1 MAVEVVMP
9 RLGWTMEEGT
19 LVEWCKQ
26 EGEQVGAGEVLFTVE
41 TDKALVEVESL
52 DSGVLRLPPGAP
64 PPGSRVPV
72 GGMLA
77 YLLQPGEE
85 LPAAAA
91 GAPAAGPRAG
101 TPVLTPSAPTGPAAQ
116 APVVAVAESAPKSSP
131 RARRAA
137 RELGVELAGLEGSGR
152 SGRVRERD
160 VQAAASVST
169 GEVRA
174 TPLARRVASA
184 AGVDLAAVGPA
195 GPGRRIQR
203 EDVEAAI
210 AASQAVPALPAAGRI
225 VPTTPLRR
233 LIAQRLA
240 ASAQT
245 TASVTLFVEADAAA
259 LVALRED
266 LKAALGP
273 RGLVVPTYNDLMVKL
288 TTVAL
293 EAHPRLNAYW
303 ENDELRLLPD
313 VDIAIAVDTEDGLLV
328 PVLRQAQAKSI
339 RQIAEETRS
348 LVDRARKRQL
358 PLDLLQG
365 GSFTITNLG
374 MYGVDA
380 FTPLLNLPQCAI
392 LGVGRI
398 ASRPAVHQ
406 DQVVPRPMM
415 VLSLTFDHRGVDGGP
430 AARFLD
436 AVRQYVE
443 QPALWLAG

>member
-26 EGEQVGAGEVLFTVE
+26 EGEQVQSGEVLFTVE
-41 TDKALVEVESL
+41 SDKALVEVEAL

-64 PPGSRVPV
+64 PPGSKVPV
-72 GGMLA
+72 GGLLA
-77 YLLQPGEE
+77 YLLQPGEAM
-85 LPAAAA
+85 PVQAA
-91 GAPAAGPRAG
+91 GAPADSPATAFP
-101 TPVLTPSAPTGPAAQ
+101 APAAPPAQAAPEGGPAA
-116 APVVAVAESAPKSSP
+116 ARPKISP

-137 RELGVELAGLEGSGR
+137 RELGVDWAGVEGSGR
-152 SGRVRERD
+152 SGRIRERD
-160 VQAAASVST
+160 VQAAARAPS
-169 GEVRA
+169 EAVRA
-174 TPLARRVASA
+174 TPLARRMARE

-195 GPGRRIQR
+195 AAGRRIQR

-210 AASQAVPALPAAGRI
+210 AASQAAPVQPAAGQV
-225 VPTTPLRR
+225 VPATPLRR

-245 TASVTLFVEADAAA
+245 TASVTLFAEADATA

-273 RGLVVPTYNDLMVKL
+273 RGLIVPTYNDLMVKL
-288 TTVAL
+288 TAVAL
-293 EAHPRLNAYW
+293 EAHPQLNAHW
-303 ENDELRLLPD
+303 ENDELRLLLD
-313 VDIAIAVDTEDGLLV
+313 VDMAIAVDTEDGLLV
-328 PVLRQAQAKSI
+328 PVLRQAQSKSI
-339 RQIAEETRS
+339 RQIAEEARS
-348 LVDRARKRQL
+348 LVERGRKRQL
-358 PLDLLQG
+358 PPDLLQG

-374 MYGVDA
+374 MYGIDA
-380 FTPLLNLPQCAI
+380 FTPLLNLPQCAV

-406 DQVVPRPMM
+406 GQVVPRPLMA
-415 VLSLTFDHRGVDGGP
+415 LSLTFDHRAVDGGP

-436 AVRQYVE
+436 AIRQYVE